1 MLLAGKIV
9 WAGITFTLLTAG
21 MLLQDV
27 PQSAVGSDS
36 DKESVATF
44 VIKNEIKKMQETLRN
59 KGHYLG
65 KIDGVFG
72 LQTRDSIRAYQK
84 AEGLPVTGQVDTPT
98 ADGLGVR
105 PGSTWGSSQSAGQQD
120 GHSSNKAGGETK
132 RDKPSA
138 GTKWAKGHGRT
149 SKSPRK
155 AVKAV
160 AAAESGRGDRDKK
173 LQAEN
178 ESHPQCQE
186 FFPADEP
193 SHSDSDRGVELKQL
207 SVAQHNALC
216 E

>member
-9 WAGITFTLLTAG
+9 WAGIAFTLLTAG
-21 MLLQDV
+21 MLLQNS
-27 PQSAVGSDS
+27 PQSTAGSDS
-36 DKESVATF
+36 NKEGVAAF
-44 VIKNEIKKMQETLRN
+44 IIKNEIKKMQETLRN

-84 AEGLPVTGQVDTPT
+84 AENLPVTGQVDTWT

-105 PGSTWGSSQSAGQQD
+105 LGSTWGSSQSVGQQD

-138 GTKWAKGHGRT
+138 GIKWAKGSGRT
-149 SKSPRK
+149 SKTRRQALK
-155 AVKAV
+155 TL
-160 AAAESGRGDRDKK
+160 AAPETGRRDRGQR

-178 ESHPQCQE
+178 DNRPQ
-186 FFPADEP
+186 
-193 SHSDSDRGVELKQL
+193 
-207 SVAQHNALC
+207 
-216 E
+216 